1 LTAIKASVSASAG
14 LYARPAGFDFFVLDA
29 IRHDVRV
36 LPNNE
41 FPASGKPS
49 KASDLGFRRQ
59 HLNLAANFAY
69 DAARCGRVVF
79 RDVIMEST

>member
-1 LTAIKASVSASAG
+1 VHDQQDL
-14 LYARPAGFDFFVLDA
+14 DFFCLDA

-59 HLNLAANFAY
+59 DLNFAAYFPY
-69 DAARCGRVVF
+69 DAAGCGRVVF
-79 RDVIMEST
+79 RDVIMDSTQVSECLSQPA